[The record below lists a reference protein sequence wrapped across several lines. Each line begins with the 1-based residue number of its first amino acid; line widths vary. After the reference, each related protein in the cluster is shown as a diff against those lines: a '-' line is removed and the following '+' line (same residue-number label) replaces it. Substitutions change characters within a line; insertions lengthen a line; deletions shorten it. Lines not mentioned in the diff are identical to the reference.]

1 MQGELLVLAT
11 LLQVKHEDLVD
22 GGRVFRWLLH
32 GGQHSVELFHGVVV
46 DLRHGFRVREEE
58 VGVSCRGKCQ

>member
-46 DLRHGFRVREEE
+46 DLRHGFRVREE
-58 VGVSCRGKCQ
+58 